1 MKHRVLAALT
11 AALTLLAATPVIPT
25 VSAAD
30 SYDMAVTVELGGTKK
45 PISPYIFGINDAG
58 QLDNVTVG
66 AVRQGGN
73 RYSGYNWE
81 NNFSNAGSDWK
92 NNSDTYL
99 TQGFSKELAATPG
112 APALHL
118 ADDCEKHGIGYKM
131 TTIPMAGYVS
141 ADGNGEV
148 TAAETAPSTRWKQVK
163 AAKGAEFSMTP
174 DTTDDYVYMDEY
186 VNYLV
191 KTLGSA
197 KSGGINGYNLDNE
210 PGLWSSTHSL
220 MHPDKTTYA
229 EMVDKSTEFASAI
242 KAVDPDAEV
251 FGLAL
256 FGVYAYY
263 NLADAPDKD
272 GSYDWFL
279 SYYLDKMKAAEAA
292 AGKRLIDAIDVHYYS
307 EAKGDNRVTEGN
319 ATTENDRAARVQAPR
334 TLYEDGY
341 REVSWITD
349 ALSSYMPFLPTIQNS
364 ITKYYPGTKLAM
376 TEYNFGGG
384 DDVTG
389 AIAQVDALGAFAA
402 NDVYLATLWPL
413 SSSIDYQLSAINLY
427 TNYDGKGG
435 AFGDTLVPAKTADWE
450 KSIAYAAIDGDD
462 TSELTVVLANK
473 DSALSENAQISI
485 PGGNYK
491 SAVVYGVTQDSSD
504 IKVLDVQNDLS
515 GDSVVVTL
523 PPYSA
528 ATVVLSGEEAVV
540 TPVEEPE
547 ITTKEVT
554 LNFSDLE
561 KGKDGL
567 LIPIEDPE
575 HLTKA
580 VIDVTS
586 TCSDNVTWF
595 GGGGALCFNELQGE
609 DGSTFWG
616 AKSFNYSGTGKVT
629 VKFDGTF
636 SVPGDDPD
644 VMDTAEGTITEKNAT
659 FQEWW
664 KGSETSTNG
673 DNVTTTFNTITLYYE
688 YENEVAPSEE
698 TPSEETPS
706 EETPS
711 EETPSEET
719 PSEETPSEET
729 PSEETPS
736 EETPSEETPSEET
749 GKLLYGDVNE
759 DGEIDILDVIKINK
773 YLLGCDTLSPQGLK
787 NANVDANEAVD
798 PTDSLNILKA
808 VVALLD
814 PSKFPNISA

>member
-1 MKHRVLAALT
+1 MKLRVLAAMT
-11 AALTLLAATPVIPT
+11 AALTLLAATPAIPT

-30 SYDMAVTVELGGTKK
+30 SYDMAVTVELGGAKK
-45 PISPYIFGINDAG
+45 AISPYIFGINDAQ
-58 QLDNVTVG
+58 QLDNVTVN

-81 NNFSNAGSDWK
+81 NNYSNAGSDWK
-92 NNSDTYL
+92 NSSDTYL
-99 TQGFSKELAATPG
+99 TQGFDKTLAATPG

-118 ADDCEKHGIGYKM
+118 ADDCKTHNIPYKM

-141 ADGNGEV
+141 ADADGEV
-148 TAAETAPSTRWKQVK
+148 SSGETAPSSRWKQVR
-163 AAKGAEFSMTP
+163 AAKGAAFSMTP

-191 KTLGSA
+191 QNLGGA
-197 KSGGINGYNLDNE
+197 KNGGINGYNLDNE

-229 EMVDKSTEFASAI
+229 EMVEKSTEFASAI

-251 FGLAL
+251 YGLAL

-263 NLADAPDKD
+263 NLVDAPDKD
-272 GSYDWFL
+272 SSYDWFL
-279 SYYLDKMKAAEAA
+279 SYYLDKMKEAEKT
-292 AGKRLIDAIDVHYYS
+292 AGKRLIDAIDIHYYS

-334 TLYEDGY
+334 TLYEDGF
-341 REVSWITD
+341 RETSWVTD
-349 ALSSYMPFLPTIQNS
+349 ALSNYMPFLPTIQNS

-389 AIAQVDALGAFAA
+389 AIAEVDALGAFAS

-435 AFGDTLVPAKTADWE
+435 SFGDTLVPAKTTDWE
-450 KSIAYAAIDGDD
+450 KSIAYAAIDGED

-491 SAVVYGVTQDSSD
+491 SAVVYGVTQESSD

-515 GDSVVVTL
+515 GDSVTVTL

-528 ATVVLSGEEAVV
+528 ATVVLSGEAAEV
-540 TPVEEPE
+540 TPTEEPE

-554 LNFSDLE
+554 LNFDELE
-561 KGKDGL
+561 KSKDGL
-567 LIPIEDPE
+567 LIPIEEPE

-580 VIDVTS
+580 VIDVTA
-586 TCSDNVTWF
+586 TCSDQVSWF
-595 GGGGALCFNELQGE
+595 GGGGALCFNELKGE
-609 DGSTFWG
+609 DGSSFWG
-616 AKSFNYSGTGKVT
+616 CESFNYSGSGKVT
-629 VKFDGTF
+629 VKFDGEF
-636 SVPGDDPD
+636 SVPGEDPS
-644 VMDTAEGTITEKNAT
+644 VMDTAKATITEKNAI

-664 KGSETSTNG
+664 KGSETSESG
-673 DNVTTTFNTITLYYE
+673 DNVTTTFNSITLYYE
-688 YENEVAPSEE
+688 YEDSTAPTDE
-698 TPSEETPS
+698 TVETQ
-706 EETPS
+706 ETTDAQQES
-711 EETPSEET
+711 DTQETTDAQQESDTQESTEAQQPTDET
-719 PSEETPSEET
+719 KDSQTPAAAA
-729 PSEETPS
+729 
-736 EETPSEETPSEET
+736 
-749 GKLLYGDVNE
+749 YGDVNL
-759 DGEIDILDVIKINK
+759 DGAVDILDVIKLNK
-773 YLLGCDTLSPQGLK
+773 FLLGAGTLEDAARA
-787 NANVDANEAVD
+787 NADVDASGSLD
-798 PTDSLNILKA
+798 STDSLNILKA
-808 VVALLD
+808 VVELLSTKD
-814 PSKFPNISA
+814 FPIR